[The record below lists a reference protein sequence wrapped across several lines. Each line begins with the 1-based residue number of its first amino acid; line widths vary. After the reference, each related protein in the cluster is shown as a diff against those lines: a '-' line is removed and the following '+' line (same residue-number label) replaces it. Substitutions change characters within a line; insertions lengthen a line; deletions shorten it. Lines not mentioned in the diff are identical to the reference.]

1 MFHFLLDSDKDN
13 NTNEADPWI
22 PVASCT
28 LSKAAPTKAAL
39 TKAVLA
45 WAVHR
50 QACQAGS
57 SLGWCTWMPHP
68 SAPCS

>member
-28 LSKAAPTKAAL
+28 LSKAAPTKA
-39 TKAVLA
+39 VLA
-45 WAVHR
+45 RAVPR
-50 QACQAGS
+50 
-57 SLGWCTWMPHP
+57 
-68 SAPCS
+68 